1 MELLATRQRS
11 FPAAGVN
18 SIEQFRRRK
27 FAGEPGAVPDDP
39 YGDVFL
45 IVDDFKALTEETS
58 SLRSREQIVAEIST
72 LALQGRSYGIHVM
85 VSVMGENNLPLTVR
99 KGFGQR
105 LELKLAQDIDATNV
119 KAREAAKVPSGRPG
133 RGMVAQNYPR
143 EGVEPVGL
151 HTMIAR
157 PAMAST
163 PAATFD
169 SDSVVAAVGRLSGS
183 GTDAPAVRRLPD
195 TVDLAGLRAA
205 LPAATP
211 MVWGVDEYATA
222 VAFDGPH
229 LMVTGLGKCGRTT
242 LCRTVLA
249 EVSRVYAPAADAAVP
264 DPDDT
269 REPAQVWLINPRREL
284 LQELGA
290 DYLHRWATA
299 PEQVKAV
306 MAELVEV
313 LAARTAP
320 PDLSLQDSLAH
331 RWTGPRIVLVID
343 DADRLGSGAF
353 DSPLEARASNGMTTA
368 QVVAMAADVGL
379 QICYTR
385 SFGAWGSGMRGD
397 PVAAAMMQSSSPLLL
412 MDANADPGYIIGRFR
427 GHPLPPGRGQ
437 LIVSSSSARYVQV
450 AAP

>member
-1 MELLATRQRS
+1 L
-11 FPAAGVN
+11 V
-18 SIEQFRRRK
+18 
-27 FAGEPGAVPDDP
+27 
-39 YGDVFL
+39 
-45 IVDDFKALTEETS
+45 
-58 SLRSREQIVAEIST
+58 
-72 LALQGRSYGIHVM
+72 LQGRSYGIHVM
-85 VSVMGENNLPLTVR
+85 VSVMAENNLPLTVR
-99 KGFGQR
+99 RGFGQR

-157 PAMAST
+157 PAMST
-163 PAATFD
+163 TPPTAFD
-169 SDSVVAAVGRLSGS
+169 SDSVVAAVARLSGS
-183 GTDAPAVRRLPD
+183 EVTAAPAVRRLPE

-211 MVWGVDEYATA
+211 MVWGVDEFATA

-249 EVSRVYAPAADAAVP
+249 EVSRVYAPAADAAIP
-264 DPDDT
+264 DPSDA
-269 REPAQVWLINPRREL
+269 REPAQVWLISPRREL
-284 LQELGA
+284 LQDLGP
-290 DYLHRWATA
+290 DYLHRWATT
-299 PEQVKAV
+299 PDQVKAV

-313 LAARTAP
+313 LAARAP
-320 PDLSLQDSLAH
+320 APGLSLQDSLAH
-331 RWTGPRIVLVID
+331 RWAGPRIVLVID

-353 DSPLEARASNGMTTA
+353 DSPLEARAANGMTTA

-397 PVAAAMMQSSSPLLL
+397 PVAAAMMQTSSPLLV

-427 GHPLPPGRGQ
+427 GHALPPGRGQ
-437 LIVSSSSARYVQV
+437 LIVSASSARYVQV